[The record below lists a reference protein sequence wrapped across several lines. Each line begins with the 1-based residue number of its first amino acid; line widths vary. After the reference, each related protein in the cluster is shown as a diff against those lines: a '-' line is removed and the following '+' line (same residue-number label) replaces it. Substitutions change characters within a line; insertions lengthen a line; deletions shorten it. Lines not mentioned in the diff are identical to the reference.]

1 MDTNNLDKK
10 SRAKEKVEEL
20 KGFYGHLFAYI
31 GVNTMIT
38 VIKIVKNL
46 GDGETFMQ
54 SFFDFGT
61 FAIWF
66 FWGIGLF
73 FHWVKV
79 FNINPFFGKDWE
91 KRQIQKYMDE
101 SREEAEKYK
110 RLGRGYEK

>member
-1 MDTNNLDKK
+1 METYDSNKK
-10 SRAKEKVEEL
+10 ARAKEKVEEL

-38 VIKIVKNL
+38 VIKIVRNL
-46 GDGETFMQ
+46 GEGETFAEAL
-54 SFFDFGT
+54 FDFGT

-73 FHWVKV
+73 FHGVKV
-79 FNINPFFGKDWE
+79 FNFNPFFGKNWE

-110 RLGRGYEK
+110 QLGGGYEK